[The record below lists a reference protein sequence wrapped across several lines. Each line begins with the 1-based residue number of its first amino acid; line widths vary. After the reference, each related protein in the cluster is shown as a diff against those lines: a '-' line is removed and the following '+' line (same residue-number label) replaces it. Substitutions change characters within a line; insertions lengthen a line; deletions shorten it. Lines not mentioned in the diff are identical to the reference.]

1 MFDQASE
8 CLNDH
13 FKAGGKIQLSRNIVE
28 QDGML
33 VKRFKQK
40 LSSKEMCTRCT
51 LFNLD
56 FITWHTD
63 IKDDLSDPDH
73 IIHIQRTFARDSLM
87 VDECA
92 VGTVQIDN

>member
-8 CLNDH
+8 GIDDH
-13 FKAGGKIQLSRNIVE
+13 FKAGGKIQFSGNVVE

-40 LSSKEMCTRCT
+40 LPGKEVRTRCT
-51 LFNLD
+51 LSNLD
-56 FITWHTD
+56 FITGQID

-73 IIHIQRTFARDSLM
+73 ITRLQRTFARDPLM
-87 VDECA
+87 IDECA